1 MSRVS
6 RKMSDF
12 ASIGMLLH
20 GLGEGLA
27 LEFDAEEE
35 CFWLAGPGMG
45 ATGSRCTIKPHI
57 PKAKDFR

>member
-1 MSRVS
+1 MP
-6 RKMSDF
+6 DF

-27 LEFDAEEE
+27 LEPDAEEE

-45 ATGSRCTIKPHI
+45 GDREP
-57 PKAKDFR
+57 FYY

>member
-1 MSRVS
+1 
-6 RKMSDF
+6 MSDF
-12 ASIGMLLH
+12 ASIGMLLP

-27 LEFDAEEE
+27 LEFDSEEE

-45 ATGSRCTIKPHI
+45 ATGSRSTTKPHI